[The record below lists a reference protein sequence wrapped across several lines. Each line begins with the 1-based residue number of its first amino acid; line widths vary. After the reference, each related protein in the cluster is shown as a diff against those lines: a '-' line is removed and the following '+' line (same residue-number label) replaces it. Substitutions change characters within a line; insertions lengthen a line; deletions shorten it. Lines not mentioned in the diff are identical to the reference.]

1 MTIGLN
7 AARLALSIAAELSNP
22 QDLGTGTF
30 PLIVAPNWVLTNGTG
45 ANQANEVF
53 SDIRTLTASSTEN
66 LDLAGGLTGHFGET
80 LTFTKIKGVII
91 VADAGNTNDVVVGG
105 AASNGF
111 AALFGDATDTV
122 KVKPGGSLALIAP
135 DAAAYAVTAG
145 TGDLLKIANGGSGTS
160 VTYKIVLIGVV

>member
-30 PLIVAPNWVLTNGTG
+30 PLNVAPHWVLTNGTG
-45 ANQANEVF
+45 ADQANEVF
-53 SDIRTLTASSTEN
+53 SDIRTLAASANESLN
-66 LDLAGGLTGHFGET
+66 LAGGLTGHFGET
-80 LTFTKIKGVII
+80 ITFTKIKGLVI
-91 VADAGNTNDVVVGG
+91 VADAGNTNAVVVGG

-111 AALFGDATDTV
+111 STPFGDPTDTL
-122 KVKPGGSLALIAP
+122 KVPPGGAMALIAP
-135 DAAAYAVTAG
+135 DAAAFAVTAG

-160 VTYKIVLIGVV
+160 VTYKIILIGVV